1 MKIIITEAQYD
12 TLTEENLRNFLYSF
26 WDRQK
31 KQGEEP
37 SLDEMI
43 YNIFDI
49 NKESREDYDTIRPI
63 WYEYNGGYNALK
75 DKIKKDLKID
85 LGNVSRDAERFGE
98 IIGVKMATVC
108 PDALMKM
115 ADFDDSEDDVTS
127 REFTGKIVAI
137 DDNKIVEFS
146 VKDSS
151 NRLTKFYWL
160 TFIESNIELTTQY
173 KNLKDKDVNI
183 VYITQEFFDSR
194 IGEYRFFNVILNL
207 EVLDK

>member
-1 MKIIITEAQYD
+1 MKIIISVLFLIVFTPIFSQEYMDEIVRKTCECVNKIPDSEDKNKQAMQIGVCMLEASMPY
-12 TLTEENLRNFLYSF
+12 
-26 WDRQK
+26 
-31 KQGEEP
+31 
-37 SLDEMI
+37 
-43 YNIFDI
+43 
-49 NKESREDYDTIRPI
+49 
-63 WYEYNGGYNALK
+63 K

>member
-1 MKIIITEAQYD
+1 MKNIVSILFLIVFTPIFSQEYMDEIVRKTCECVNKIPDSEDKNKQAMQIGVCMLEASMPY
-12 TLTEENLRNFLYSF
+12 
-26 WDRQK
+26 
-31 KQGEEP
+31 
-37 SLDEMI
+37 
-43 YNIFDI
+43 
-49 NKESREDYDTIRPI
+49 
-63 WYEYNGGYNALK
+63 K

-115 ADFDDSEDDVTS
+115 ADFDDSEEDVTS
-127 REFTGKIVAI
+127 RDLTGKIVAI